1 MYENFYYQLHHL
13 IKPHKADKMSILSLH
28 SNAQY
33 LFNYIKD
40 AVRQQEKAEIVRS
53 AWWKM
58 KSALGEHFKTND
70 TSAWKWGQF
79 HKDVMHHM
87 PFSQSPLNFLYDRT
101 FPGYGN
107 MHTVNVGKMNK
118 VEFANFET
126 SHRANYRA
134 ILSFAGESY
143 WIIDSG
149 SSEKLFSSI
158 SSFYAAHYD
167 DQWQLFRKN
176 EFLPIRDP
184 LSPFPK
190 GQEL

>member
-1 MYENFYYQLHHL
+1 
-13 IKPHKADKMSILSLH
+13 
-28 SNAQY
+28 
-33 LFNYIKD
+33 
-40 AVRQQEKAEIVRS
+40 
-53 AWWKM
+53 
-58 KSALGEHFKTND
+58 
-70 TSAWKWGQF
+70 
-79 HKDVMHHM
+79 MHHM

-190 GQEL
+190 G